1 MHHYITYLDLIILRR
16 QMLKQTTVGV
26 SKKPPSQQAGPTLN
40 FAYTFN
46 KTTVIS
52 S

>member
-1 MHHYITYLDLIILRR
+1 MF
-16 QMLKQTTVGV
+16 KQTTIKVL
-26 SKKPPSQQAGPTLN
+26 KKLLFIEARPTLN